1 MGKTENKQQNDSSP
15 FVSSDFNIDGVTS
28 PVKKRHSKKDQGEK
42 GNVSSSA
49 NYKRLIQFFSTK
61 RLKVRE
67 QKNILHRKKLYLQR
81 LTKRKLGDYTSTRK
95 NRLSDKNYYK
105 IQRILYIN
113 DGKFSLS
120 RRNNNYKHICT
131 LHPITKL
138 QNI

>member
-28 PVKKRHSKKDQGEK
+28 PVKKRHSKQDQGEK

-67 QKNILHRKKLYLQR
+67 QKNILHRKKTLPA
-81 LTKRKLGDYTSTRK
+81 
-95 NRLSDKNYYK
+95 K
-105 IQRILYIN
+105 INQKKAR
-113 DGKFSLS
+113 
-120 RRNNNYKHICT
+120 
-131 LHPITKL
+131 
-138 QNI
+138 